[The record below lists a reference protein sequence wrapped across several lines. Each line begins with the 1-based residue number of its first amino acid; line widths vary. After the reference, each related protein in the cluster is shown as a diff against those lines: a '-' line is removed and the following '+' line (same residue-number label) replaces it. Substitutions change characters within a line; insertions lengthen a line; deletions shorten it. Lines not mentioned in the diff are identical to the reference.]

1 MLERLRDIL
10 SKRMGLTRQAE
21 THRVVPMPYALVI
34 GERVID
40 GIPYQRV
47 FLCRFNVWRGVVVN

>member
-1 MLERLRDIL
+1 
-10 SKRMGLTRQAE
+10 MGLTRQAE